1 MTLRPSRTSSA
12 HAQHDV
18 ELIAA
23 IIDADPTM
31 PSADRERAAGQL
43 AACDD
48 CSRLHADLLALRVV
62 VASAPAPARNRDFTL
77 SDADAARLRPRGWRQ
92 ALAFLGSARDGFSR
106 PLALGLTTFGLVA
119 LLVTSIPAG
128 LLGGASGGATS
139 ADLSTVG
146 AAIPAA
152 APSAAA
158 SAAPSAAASAAA
170 APAAAP
176 ASSGDA
182 RESAAP
188 IATSPDDGSLFS
200 GAGEPD
206 TNDAQADRMAAA
218 GAEAGSE
225 PVGGVAPG
233 WSIWQILAGL
243 SLVAGIVIL
252 ALRRVARQLA

>member
-1 MTLRPSRTSSA
+1 MTLPPSRTSSA

-23 IIDADPTM
+23 IVDVDPAM
-31 PSADRERAAGQL
+31 PPADRERGERQL
-43 AACDD
+43 TACAD
-48 CSRLHADLLALRVV
+48 CSRLHADLLALRTA
-62 VASAPAPARNRDFTL
+62 VASASVPARPRDLTL
-77 SDADAARLRPRGWRQ
+77 SEADAARLRPRGWRQ

-128 LLGGASGGATS
+128 LLGGAATGGATG

-146 AAIPAA
+146 AAIPEAQ
-152 APSAAA
+152 PSAAA
-158 SAAPSAAASAAA
+158 SAEA

-176 ASSGDA
+176 APSGQA
-182 RESAAP
+182 RESEAP
-188 IATSPDDGSLFS
+188 IASSPDDGSLFS

-206 TNDAQADRMAAA
+206 ANDAQAERMAAA
-218 GAEAGSE
+218 GAAAGNE
-225 PVGGVAPG
+225 PVSGVGFG
-233 WSIWQILAGL
+233 WSIWQILAVL
-243 SLVAGIVIL
+243 SLVAGIVLL